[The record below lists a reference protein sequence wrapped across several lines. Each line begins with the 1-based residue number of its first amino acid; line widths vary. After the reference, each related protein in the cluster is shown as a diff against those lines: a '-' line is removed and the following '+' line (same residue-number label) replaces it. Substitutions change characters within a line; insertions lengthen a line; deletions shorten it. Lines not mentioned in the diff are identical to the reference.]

1 MFKEEY
7 FGKKE
12 HRKVYR
18 GSKSVDKTCRC
29 HGSCTWCLED
39 RMHSIK
45 RNIERSK
52 SMFRDFLRNE
62 L

>member
-18 GSKSVDKTCRC
+18 GS
-29 HGSCTWCLED
+29 CTWRFED